1 MNTAIVLA
9 GGSGRR
15 MNSDIPK
22 QYMMLKGKPVIYYSL
37 KAFQDNLHIDDII
50 LVTSDHYI
58 EYVKKNILDDTLDK
72 VSKVIQGGVERYD
85 SVWEGLKCIKE
96 SGYVFIHDGA
106 RPCISQKLINDCYEA
121 VVEDGACIAA
131 VPVKDTIKIADSE
144 GYAAKTP
151 DRNTLWQI
159 NKTEVNSLLKDVDV
173 YVSLHRSEGFGLV
186 MAEAMYLGTPVI
198 ATAWSGNTEFMNDH
212 TACMVGY
219 DMIELDKDYD
229 VFKKGNVWADA
240 HIDEAA
246 DYMVRLYEDKEYYNT
261 KVVNGQAYAREHLGV
276 VILFEIGRAH
286 V

>member
-159 NKTEVNSLLKDVDV
+159 QTPQSFSYPLV
-173 YVSLHRSEGFGLV
+173 YEAYRKMLADEDSAITDDAMVVERMTNQPVKLIEGNYRNIKITTPEDMLI
-186 MAEAMYLGTPVI
+186 AEMYLKQGTSNI
-198 ATAWSGNTEFMNDH
+198 
-212 TACMVGY
+212 
-219 DMIELDKDYD
+219 
-229 VFKKGNVWADA
+229 
-240 HIDEAA
+240 
-246 DYMVRLYEDKEYYNT
+246 
-261 KVVNGQAYAREHLGV
+261 
-276 VILFEIGRAH
+276 
-286 V
+286 

>member
-96 SGYVFIHDGA
+96 SGYVFIH
-106 RPCISQKLINDCYEA
+106 EA

-159 NKTEVNSLLKDVDV
+159 QTPQVFEYDIIKSAYSSLYRSGRFNGVTDDAMVLERFGEHHIKLVNSDYRNIKITTPED
-173 YVSLHRSEGFGLV
+173 
-186 MAEAMYLGTPVI
+186 MNTAEM
-198 ATAWSGNTEFMNDH
+198 F
-212 TACMVGY
+212 
-219 DMIELDKDYD
+219 IENI
-229 VFKKGNVWADA
+229 F
-240 HIDEAA
+240 
-246 DYMVRLYEDKEYYNT
+246 
-261 KVVNGQAYAREHLGV
+261 
-276 VILFEIGRAH
+276 
-286 V
+286 

>member
-159 NKTEVNSLLKDVDV
+159 QTPQVFEYDIIKSAYSSLYRSGRFNGVTDL
-173 YVSLHRSEGFGLV
+173 SL
-186 MAEAMYLGTPVI
+186 I
-198 ATAWSGNTEFMNDH
+198 
-212 TACMVGY
+212 
-219 DMIELDKDYD
+219 
-229 VFKKGNVWADA
+229 
-240 HIDEAA
+240 HI
-246 DYMVRLYEDKEYYNT
+246 
-261 KVVNGQAYAREHLGV
+261 
-276 VILFEIGRAH
+276 
-286 V
+286 